1 MVFKNFRL
9 QIIIRIILLTLCLAT
24 LAWCIV
30 HGLRLRSFYLGFAAL
45 ALVTEM
51 FWYIDRFNRDIN
63 TFMGSLLQRD
73 FTTHYQET
81 GKGKSFDA
89 LYQMLNRIS
98 KAFEQISL
106 EKEIQHRYLEMLV
119 DHVQVGIL
127 SYDSSEKIYL
137 ANTALKKLLQR
148 PVLMHV
154 GALSAVDET
163 LVSTVRNLKTGQT
176 ELLKIRI
183 GKDLLQLSLHAS
195 EFKLDDQY
203 FKLVSMQNIHT
214 ELDAREMEAWQKLI
228 RIMTHEIMNSIAP
241 ITSLSSTLHGL
252 VRQQQRSYQPM
263 EKTTVDTLDQ
273 GLEAIKLRSE
283 GLHYFTEAYR
293 RLTRIPQPSF
303 RLANIKDI
311 LQRVAV
317 LFEEELK
324 TKNINLETNVTA
336 APAFLMDPELIEQVI
351 INLLRN
357 SLEALEGCPNPFVKV
372 VVIKQT
378 DGRTLIQISDNGTG
392 IEHETL
398 ENIFIPFFTTKRN
411 GSGIGLALV
420 KQIIQLHHGE
430 IKVNSSPGKGAE
442 FNILL

>member
-1 MVFKNFRL
+1 
-9 QIIIRIILLTLCLAT
+9 
-24 LAWCIV
+24 
-30 HGLRLRSFYLGFAAL
+30 
-45 ALVTEM
+45 
-51 FWYIDRFNRDIN
+51 
-63 TFMGSLLQRD
+63 RD
-73 FTTHYQET
+73 FTTHYQEA

-98 KAFEQISL
+98 EAFERISL

-127 SYDSSEKIYL
+127 SYDSHEKIHL

-148 PVLMHV
+148 PVLMQID
-154 GALSAVDET
+154 ALAAVDEA
-163 LVSTVRNLKTGQT
+163 LVSTVRQLKTGDT
-176 ELLKIRI
+176 KLLKIRI

-195 EFKLDDQY
+195 EFKLDNEY

-228 RIMTHEIMNSIAP
+228 RVMTHEIMNSIAP

-252 VRQQQRSYQPM
+252 VRQHQKSLQSM
-263 EKTTVDTLDQ
+263 EKTTVDALDQ
-273 GLEAIKLRSE
+273 GLEAIKFRSE

-293 RLTRIPQPSF
+293 SLTRIPQPSF
-303 RLANIKDI
+303 RLASIKDI

-317 LFEEELK
+317 LFEQELSR
-324 TKNINLETNVTA
+324 KNIILETKVMV
-336 APAFLMDPELIEQVI
+336 PEVLMDPELIEQVI

-357 SLEALEGCPNPFVKV
+357 SLEAVEGSAHP
-372 VVIKQT
+372 VIKIQAVRQSN
-378 DGRTLIQISDNGTG
+378 GKTLIQIADNGMG
-392 IEHETL
+392 IDNDVM

-430 IKVNSSPGKGAE
+430 IKVSSSVGNGAE
-442 FNILL
+442 FSILL